1 MNKEGQ
7 TKMLNKQK
15 SYTSSKTVFCHFTQ
29 QNIIIRK
36 YFHLFSITYQK
47 KNALIN
53 LFLITYKQI

>member
-7 TKMLNKQK
+7 TKMLK
-15 SYTSSKTVFCHFTQ
+15 KTKKAILHERLFSATLPQ

-53 LFLITYKQI
+53 MFLITCK